1 MSGPVV
7 IVALL
12 SCMQIASALT
22 RCNYQVDLIEPYLG
36 AQENLYCFDDDGI
49 DHVVDESSRLCSED
63 FSSRT
68 DGMDVRCGAEFTL
81 VGYSFYPCDTET
93 GVLATILVEDA
104 TLTQH
109 SACVA
114 NVNIT
119 RDVCTGVDVA
129 SEVSK
134 LKVNQEFG
142 DVANIDLVLEDDTEF
157 VQYAFACDEG
167 FGFQADVDT
176 PVYGYCSG
184 NVDGNSYNLTSSD
197 GCYELCSPDNTNQE
211 GVTLNLDE
219 GSRHGASVSAEVVCP
234 SGFEIAFDAEAEYSY
249 TCAGVK
255 EGTAN
260 AGVYDCGEGCP
271 ECLAQCPANPT
282 AEQISNFADV
292 ENLASVS
299 IAVPASSGQ
308 TVLAEVTCAEGTSL
322 AFDAETQYDLQC
334 NSNENSTEN
343 NGVWTI
349 VNDLPVCHPGCGSDN
364 VEEIENVDTVIIGA
378 NGIQGEAKTG
388 VVSCAAGYALAENV
402 NMVFEFTCSE
412 GTFYA
417 SAGVPECLKEC
428 SVPESEEF
436 TFYNGD
442 MEVMEAGNAVS
453 PGRNHVE
460 VRCANDTLNLVG
472 PPTMSC
478 TPEGDLVHDDA
489 NPPFCADTIICNAPN
504 VQKGST
510 HTGNNLEI
518 GGVYTISCDPSHWF
532 DTQTVKDFN
541 PGDLTANGY
550 SETSVECAGEDL
562 PEFICYFGC
571 LAPDFAG
578 GATYPDMAESGSAP
592 YEMGAVVNFECL
604 AGAGIEEGSA
614 EATCEVGGIGA
625 PVCGACSFALSLIL
639 SFALLLTLL

>member
-119 RDVCTGVDVA
+119 TVCTGVDVA

-142 DVANIDLVLEDDTEF
+142 EVANIDLVLEDDTEF

-184 NVDGNSYNLTSSD
+184 NDDGNSYNLTSSD

-436 TFYNGD
+436 TFHNGD
-442 MEVMEAGNAVS
+442 DEVMEAGNAVS
-453 PGRNHVE
+453 PGRNHVG
-460 VRCANDTLNLVG
+460 VKCANDTLKLVG

-489 NPPFCADTIICNAPN
+489 NPPFCADTIICNAPE

-510 HTGNNLEI
+510 DTGNNLEI

>member
-22 RCNYQVDLIEPYLG
+22 RCNYQVDLIAPYLA
-36 AQENLYCFDDDGI
+36 AQENLYCFDDEGV

-68 DGMDVRCGAEFTL
+68 DGMDVRCGAGFAL

-104 TLTQH
+104 SLAHH

-114 NVNIT
+114 DENIA
-119 RDVCTGVDVA
+119 DVCSGVDVA

-142 DVANIDLVLEDDTEF
+142 NVANIDLVPENSTEF
-157 VQYAFACDEG
+157 VQYAFACDDG
-167 FGFQADVDT
+167 FGFEAAVDV

-184 NVDGNSYNLTSSD
+184 NTDGNSYTLASSD

-211 GVTLNLDE
+211 GVSLNLDE
-219 GSRHGASVSAEVVCP
+219 GSRHGATVSAEVVCP

-255 EGTAN
+255 EGAAD

-282 AEQISNFADV
+282 PEQISNFADV

-308 TVLAEVTCAEGTSL
+308 TVLAEVACAEGTSL
-322 AFDAETQYDLQC
+322 AIDAETQYDLQC
-334 NSNENSTEN
+334 NSIANTTEN

-364 VEEIENVDTVIIGA
+364 IDEINNVDTVIISE
-378 NGIQGEAKTG
+378 NGIQGQALTG
-388 VVSCAAGYALAENV
+388 VVSCAAGYALAQGVE
-402 NMVFEFTCSE
+402 MVFEFTCSE
-412 GTFYA
+412 GKFYA
-417 SAGVPECLKEC
+417 SAGEPECLKEC

-436 TFYNGD
+436 IFENED
-442 MEVMEAGNAVS
+442 KEVMEAGAAVS
-453 PGRNHVE
+453 PGKYHVG
-460 VRCANDTLNLVG
+460 VKCANDTLNLVG

-489 NPPFCADTIICNAPN
+489 NPPFCADTIVCKAPD

-518 GGVYTISCDPSHWF
+518 GGVYTVICDASHWF
-532 DTQTVKDFN
+532 DTKTVKEFN
-541 PGDLTANGY
+541 AGDLSADGY
-550 SETSVECAGEDL
+550 SETTVECAGEAL
-562 PEFICYFGC
+562 PAFTCYFGC

-578 GATYPDMAESGSAP
+578 GATYPDMSEAGSAP

-604 AGAGIEEGSA
+604 EGAGIEEGSA

-639 SFALLLTLL
+639 SFAMLLTLL